1 MRVFSRYLAIGVLN
15 TAVHWSVFFCV
26 FYLLGGSQLVS
37 NISAFCLAVTFSF
50 LMNARFTFRQSA
62 TSKRYIIY
70 IIFMGAVSILFGSI
84 SAFCL
89 AVTFSFLMNAR
100 FTFRQ
105 SATSKRYIIY
115 IIFMGAVSIL
125 FGSISDHFNAT
136 PILTLMLFSV
146 FSLGFGF
153 LYSRYI
159 VFR

>member
-84 SAFCL
+84 S
-89 AVTFSFLMNAR
+89 
-100 FTFRQ
+100 
-105 SATSKRYIIY
+105 
-115 IIFMGAVSIL
+115 
-125 FGSISDHFNAT
+125 DHFNAT